1 MMKNKV
7 IDVTGITPKQI
18 AMVEEIIAAFKV
30 IYQQNNSTQNLN
42 QQEYKGRE
50 ELKQLHQE
58 FDWLVAD
65 IGVKEPLTRSNIY
78 CVE

>member
-1 MMKNKV
+1 
-7 IDVTGITPKQI
+7 
-18 AMVEEIIAAFKV
+18 MVEEIIAAFKV

>member
-1 MMKNKV
+1 MKNKV